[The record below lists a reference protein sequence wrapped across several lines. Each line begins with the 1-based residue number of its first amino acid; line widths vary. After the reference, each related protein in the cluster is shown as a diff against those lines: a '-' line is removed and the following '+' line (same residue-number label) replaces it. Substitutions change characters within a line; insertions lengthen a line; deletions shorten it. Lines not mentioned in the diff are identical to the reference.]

1 MADVIKPQTNSTD
14 EGEVPAVK
22 VSVDVDPLETSEW
35 IESLEYVIRSKGTD
49 RAHFLLETLERLAA
63 EKGVEL
69 PFQSNTPYINTI
81 PTERQP
87 AYPGN
92 RELERRIKSIISIHL
107 TIFF

>member
-1 MADVIKPQTNSTD
+1 M
-14 EGEVPAVK
+14 
-22 VSVDVDPLETSEW
+22 DVDPLETSEW

-92 RELERRIKSIISIHL
+92 RELERRIKSIIRWNAMAMVVRANKYFAVSYTHL
-107 TIFF
+107 RAHET